1 MEVLIPEIEENIP
14 LPANAKEACP
24 NLSVSQELEMRANI
38 VKLFSDITGQPLT
51 ATQDNVSE
59 AKELAREMAA
69 NPTYRPEFANYPN
82 ETLALLAGMVAQ
94 MNVAIVADLA
104 ELKLYVVNSLIRE
117 IENSANAK
125 ERIMAL
131 TKLGEVDGVD
141 AFKKR
146 TEVTHKIQSMEEVEK
161 ELLETLE
168 SIEARTIDVTPIRL
182 PRIKPPKWQGLFLL
196 HKILSG

>member
-38 VKLFSDITGQPLT
+38 IKLFSDITGQPLT

-59 AKELAREMAA
+59 AKDLAMEMAA

-146 TEVTHKIQSMEEVEK
+146 SEVTHKIQSMEEVER
-161 ELLETLE
+161 ELLETC
-168 SIEARTIDVTPIRL
+168 SYSTRYYTAKTCTSHNAGYTKKKNRWTIKGI
-182 PRIKPPKWQGLFLL
+182 
-196 HKILSG
+196 